1 MIFFLVNFIQKYYL
15 VFKALHFIAAFA
27 WMAGLFYL
35 PRLFVYHVENYKAV
49 DKIFQTMELRL
60 YKYIINPAMISTITF
75 GGLMLFTKDFS
86 KFSYLYIKIICI
98 FGLIVFQFMLKR
110 WHKQLASGSCQK
122 SSVFFRVINEI
133 PTLFLILIVFMAI
146 FKPF

>member
-1 MIFFLVNFIQKYYL
+1 MNFFWLDFIKQYYL
-15 VFKALHFIAAFA
+15 IFKALHFIGAFA

-35 PRLFVYHVENYKAV
+35 PRLFVYHVENYQTS
-49 DKIFQTMELRL
+49 DKIFQTMERRL
-60 YKYIINPAMISTITF
+60 YRYIINPAMIFTLIF
-75 GGLMLFTKDFS
+75 GTLMLITKDLS
-86 KFSYLYIKIICI
+86 KFSYVYIKIICI
-98 FGLIVFQFMLKR
+98 FGLLVFQFMLR
-110 WHKQLASGSCQK
+110 SWHIQLANGSCQR